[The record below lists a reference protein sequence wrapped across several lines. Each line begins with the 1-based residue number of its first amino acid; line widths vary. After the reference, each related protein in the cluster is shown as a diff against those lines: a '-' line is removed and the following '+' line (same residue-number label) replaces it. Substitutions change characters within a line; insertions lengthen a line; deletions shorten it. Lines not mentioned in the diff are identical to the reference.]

1 MALQPVSRRSVPEE
15 VFEQIL
21 DEVFS
26 GQMQPGESLP
36 SERRLAE
43 VLGVSRPAVREA
55 LKRVAAAGLVEV
67 RQGDATT
74 VRDFRRHA
82 GLDLLRN
89 RLPGYGSYRMDKAAL
104 LAAARGLPVE
114 LAPQGVRVNSVA
126 PGYIWG
132 EKIRAFFER
141 QEASGGKTVAESY
154 AEIALDTDSRRLPAP
169 DEIADVAVARSILEA
184 RLHNGPKVAELAAR
198 RRSPGLTDLLEQ
210 SIRDLETDADP
221 VGQQR
226 HALTFWDHVVDG
238 ADSIVFRLMFNTLRA
253 AYEPALPAL
262 ATMMAAEAGHSAAY
276 RPIARAIA
284 GGDPVAAEEA
294 ARQLLEPAT
303 HALIAALNVLEDLG
317 KQEEQ

>member
-21 DEVFS
+21 GEVLS

-82 GLDLLRN
+82 GLDLLP
-89 RLPGYGSYRMDKAAL
+89 RLLLRGGAAG
-104 LAAARGLPVE
+104 AGLD
-114 LAPQGVRVNSVA
+114 L
-126 PGYIWG
+126 
-132 EKIRAFFER
+132 
-141 QEASGGKTVAESY
+141 
-154 AEIALDTDSRRLPAP
+154 
-169 DEIADVAVARSILEA
+169 AVARSILEA

-198 RRSPGLTDLLEQ
+198 RRAPDLPALLEA
-210 SIRDLETDADP
+210 SIRDLEADVDP
-221 VGQQR
+221 VGQQL

-238 ADSIVFRLMFNTLRA
+238 ADSIVFRLMFNTLRG

-262 ATMMAAEAGHSAAY
+262 ATMMAAEVGQVGAY
-276 RPIARAIA
+276 RVLARCIDH
-284 GGDPVAAEEA
+284 GDPVAAEAA
-294 ARQLLEPAT
+294 ARHLLEPAT
-303 HALIAALNVLEDLG
+303 RALIDALTALEELTTP
-317 KQEEQ
+317 EEP